1 MFYKVVAESWAT
13 WGTSIKVASLTAI
26 GRANL
31 NLSLSP
37 LDTFLVLENW
47 RFQELVETKSSLSH
61 AELGV

>member
-1 MFYKVVAESWAT
+1 M
-13 WGTSIKVASLTAI
+13 GDLNKVASLTAI